1 MPMNSVGSTELDD
14 SFGVACHHGRIV
26 CPLLHS
32 ASVTEQEVVMND
44 DDTDLLRAYVERDA
58 ESAFTAIV
66 ERHKGLVYAS
76 ALRQTRDAGL
86 AEEITQVVFIILA
99 RKAATLKP
107 GVILSGWLF
116 RATRFAASD
125 ALKKERSRM
134 LREHEAVLMSSSD
147 IDLHSEEAVA
157 WQEIAPVLDE
167 SLSRL
172 GEVDR
177 HALLLRFFEQKKLVD
192 VGRALGLSEE
202 AARKRV
208 QRALEK
214 LRGLLGQRGVVVPSA
229 LLATVLLTNAA
240 PAAPIALLAGTT
252 FTTATSP
259 LVKGTLAL
267 MAWSKTKIALTA
279 LVTFLLVNS
288 GVIVI
293 FLIVQHGHQQRSD
306 GFTTLF
312 NGSDLTGWKYNTQV
326 WSVVNGTIIGR
337 VSPELGMQNHCL
349 VWAGGDVDDFELR
362 LKFRTIGSANS
373 GVSFRATG
381 IRYGNLLGYQAEIEG
396 PRTGLFVI
404 GGPGRERKLARAGWR
419 TIAREENGRD
429 TLDQAEQLTDKTQV
443 AEARSAVERG
453 EWCEYVVIAQG
464 IRIVIQLNGVTITDT
479 QDEHPSKFVASGPM
493 GLEYTHNP
501 GREDA
506 VEFKDI
512 RFKRLKAD
520 APK

>member
-1 MPMNSVGSTELDD
+1 L
-14 SFGVACHHGRIV
+14 R
-26 CPLLHS
+26 S
-32 ASVTEQEVVMND
+32 ASVIEQEVAMND
-44 DDTDLLRAYVERDA
+44 DDADLLRAYVERGA
-58 ESAFTAIV
+58 ESVFAAIV

-125 ALKKERSRM
+125 ALRRERSRTI
-134 LREHEAVLMSSSD
+134 REHEAVLMKSSD
-147 IDLHSEEAVA
+147 IDPHSDEAVA

-172 GEVDR
+172 AEPDR
-177 HALLLRFFEQKKLVD
+177 HALLLRFFEQKKLAD

-229 LLATVLLTNAA
+229 LLATVLLVNAA
-240 PAAPIALLAGTT
+240 PAAPITLMAG
-252 FTTATSP
+252 ATSTAVAATP
-259 LVKGTLAL
+259 LLKGTLAL
-267 MAWSKTKIALTA
+267 MAWSKTKIAL
-279 LVTFLLVNS
+279 VTIISLLLVNT
-288 GVIVI
+288 GALMT
-293 FLIVQHGHQQRSD
+293 FLIVQHGRQQRSD
-306 GFTTLF
+306 GFTALF
-312 NGSDLTGWKYNTQV
+312 NGHDLTGWKYNTQV
-326 WSVVNGTIIGR
+326 WSVVNGTIVGR
-337 VSPELGMQNHCL
+337 ISPETGMQNHSL
-349 VWAGGDVDDFELR
+349 LWAGGDVDDFELR
-362 LKFRTIGSANS
+362 LKFRTTANANS
-373 GVSFRATG
+373 GISFRATG
-381 IRYGNLLGYQAEIEG
+381 LKYGNLLGYQAEIEG
-396 PRTGLFVI
+396 ARTGLFVI

-419 TIAREENGRD
+419 TIAREENGQD
-429 TLDQAEQLTDKTQV
+429 ILEQAEELADKTQV

-453 EWCEYVVIAQG
+453 EWCDYVVIAQG
-464 IRIVIQLNGVTITDT
+464 SRIIIQLNGVTITDT
-479 QDEHPSKFVASGPM
+479 QDEHPSKFVPSGPM

-512 RFKRLKAD
+512 RFKRLKANNSR
-520 APK
+520 